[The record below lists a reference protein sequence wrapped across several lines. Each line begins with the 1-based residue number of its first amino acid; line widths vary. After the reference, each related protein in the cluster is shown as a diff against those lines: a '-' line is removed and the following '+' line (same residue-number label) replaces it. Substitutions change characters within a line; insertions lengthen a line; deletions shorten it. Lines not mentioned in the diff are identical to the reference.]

1 MLTPLEEARIVI
13 EELIIPQKL
22 TLDLLP
28 QNSQIRKLQHEI
40 INHYRLKGISIG
52 DGKNRRVRIYSN

>member
-1 MLTPLEEARIVI
+1 MEEARIVI

-28 QNSQIRKLQHEI
+28 QNNQIENFNMK
-40 INHYRLKGISIG
+40 
-52 DGKNRRVRIYSN
+52 